1 MPPPPKL
8 SSAPVAKS
16 AAAATAVARPK
27 RRVADRRGTDRRRTL
42 HTSDKSVE
50 ARSRAEQLRHL
61 MQAQPLLLGSTL
73 IHAVVICALSPGVL
87 PDGVLLGWLV
97 GVVCLC
103 AYCLNGWWEWKRKE
117 HPPFVPLRRL
127 QWVAAQSGALGLA
140 WGTVPAWLFTQAEPA
155 HQVLLGTG
163 LVGMLSAGAFCL
175 ASVPLAVQAY
185 LGVLSLGALLAFLS
199 RPGDMQVF
207 GVLQWLFYAVVA
219 IVAAR
224 AMGKH
229 LTQRVE
235 ADALNEHQQQLI
247 GLLLRD
253 FEEQGSDVIW
263 EIDAKGRLVQVS
275 KRLADALGRP
285 IENVQGRPFLGLLA
299 DLQVS
304 LPENDRESAHALHNR
319 LTEGQ
324 PFRDVLLP
332 LVVRGSVH
340 WWSVTAKPLVD
351 DRRAAL
357 GWRGVARDVTQ
368 SRMADRRLAWLAHY
382 DTLTGLTNRA
392 HFRVVLETA
401 LKTATARAGHGAV
414 MCLDLDNFKTVNDTL
429 GHATGDALLVEV
441 GRRVKSAIDKTDV
454 VARLGGDE
462 FAVLLKRAADEA
474 TVQQVADRI
483 ILAMS
488 EPCEVLG
495 AVVPVRASIG
505 IARFPKDGITVDE
518 MMQHAD
524 LALYDAK
531 THQPGSMRF
540 FASRMGEQIRRR
552 LVLERDLREAL
563 ERNQLSLHFQPKV
576 DLENWEVQGFEALLR
591 WKHPEHGDI
600 PPVEFIPVAEESGL
614 ILPMGEWALQEACRQ
629 AATWPDHLQVAVN
642 ISPVQVMAQ
651 NLPNAIRKA
660 LQESRLQPDRLEL
673 EITESVFINETSGT
687 VDQLHA
693 LRKLGVQIALDDF
706 GTGYSSLAYLR
717 RFPFDTLKIDRAFVR
732 ELLTSRDAR
741 AIVRNILALASS
753 LRMSTVAEGVEEP
766 AQVTVLENEGCN
778 LVQGYFVSKP
788 IPGDQVLAFVSMW
801 SERDRPTMP
810 ADFRLRT
817 TELSQLATTTYA
829 ASPATTAAATTKRA
843 ALATTP

>member
-1 MPPPPKL
+1 MPSPSSTAL
-8 SSAPVAKS
+8 SQEVK
-16 AAAATAVARPK
+16 AASPGSRPK
-27 RRVADRRGTDRRRTL
+27 RRVGERRNTERRHSL
-42 HTSDKSVE
+42 HTSDESLG
-50 ARSRAEQLRHL
+50 ARIRATQVRHVMQLL
-61 MQAQPLLLGSTL
+61 PVLLASTL
-73 IHAVVICALSPGVL
+73 IHAVVVGALSPGLV
-87 PDGVLLGWLV
+87 PDTVLLGWLV

-103 AYCLNGWWEWKRKE
+103 VYGLHGWHEWKQSKQPVAVSPRG
-117 HPPFVPLRRL
+117 L
-127 QWVAAQSGALGLA
+127 QVLAAQCGALGLL
-140 WGTVPAWLFTQAEPA
+140 WGTVPALLFARADVA
-155 HQVLLGTG
+155 HQALLATS
-163 LVGMLSAGAFCL
+163 LVGMLGSGAFCL
-175 ASVPLAVQAY
+175 AALPIAAY
-185 LGVLSLGALLAFLS
+185 GYLGALTVGALMGFLS
-199 RPGDMQVF
+199 RAGDMQTY
-207 GVLQWLFYAVVA
+207 GVLQWLFYAGVA
-219 IVAAR
+219 VAA
-224 AMGKH
+224 AQSMGKH
-229 LTQRVE
+229 LVRRVE
-235 ADALNEHQQQLI
+235 AETHAEHQQQLI

-253 FEEQGSDVIW
+253 FEDQGSDVLW
-263 EIDAKGRLVQVS
+263 EIDTKGRLTHVT

-285 IENVQGRPFLGLLA
+285 AESIAGRPFLGLLA
-299 DLQVS
+299 DMQKT
-304 LPENDRESAHALHNR
+304 LPENDRESATALRTR

-332 LVVRGSVH
+332 LVIAGQVH

-351 DRRAAL
+351 ERRATM

-401 LKTATARAGHGAV
+401 LKTATARSGHGAV

-441 GRRVKSAIDKTDV
+441 GRRMKAAIDKTDV

-462 FAVLLKRAADEA
+462 FAVLLKRATGEDEVRA
-474 TVQQVADRI
+474 MADRI
-483 ILAMS
+483 IQAMS
-488 EPCEVLG
+488 EPCEALG

-505 IARFPKDGITVDE
+505 IARFPHDGITVDE

-531 THQPGSMRF
+531 THQPGSVRF

-563 ERNQLSLHFQPKV
+563 DRGQLSLAFQPKV

-614 ILPMGEWALQEACRQ
+614 ILPMGEWALMEACRQ
-629 AATWPDHLQVAVN
+629 AAQWPGDLQVAVN
-642 ISPVQVMAQ
+642 ISPVQVMATQ
-651 NLPNAIRKA
+651 LPGAVKRA
-660 LQESRLQPDRLEL
+660 LAESGLPPERLEL
-673 EITESVFINETSGT
+673 EITESVFINETRGT

-766 AQVTVLENEGCN
+766 AQVSVLESEGCN

-788 IPGDQVLAFVSMW
+788 IPGNQVADFVAMW
-801 SERDRPTMP
+801 TERDRPKMP
-810 ADFRLRT
+810 ANFHLRS
-817 TELSQLATTTYA
+817 TEMATLQ
-829 ASPATTAAATTKRA
+829 ASTLHAPTLRNSGAEAVAR
-843 ALATTP
+843 